1 MYIPIGVVVFAI
13 LISFALFFTSVL
25 VLPLASL
32 IVVGLVAT
40 TASLF
45 YKHRFVR
52 EELKSVLSEKDRIV
66 SELRDKEA
74 KVAMLE
80 RELVSFESKKSAD
93 RTNELLEEIRR
104 YKGEIHALSSK
115 QDDMEEAVITDSETI
130 SEMKQ
135 FEGIV
140 YEGRGAMQSVIAFI
154 SKIADSDA
162 TVLILGESG
171 TGKEMVARAIHKRSG
186 RALKPFVAVNCGAL
200 VENLLESEL
209 FGHEKGAF
217 TGAVKD
223 KFGRFELADGG
234 TIFLDEIGEVNEAF
248 QLKLLRVLQEGEF
261 ERVGGT
267 KTVKVN
273 VRVVAATNKDL
284 KQLVNEKRFREDV
297 FYRLNVLAI
306 ELPPLKERRGDIPL
320 LINHFLQKEGG
331 EMKVSKNVL
340 DSLQNYAW
348 RGNIRELESVI
359 KRAVLLAKAD
369 KRQMINMKDLSDEIA
384 SAAKGAIAIED
395 QILESLREKG
405 FSRSAIS
412 ETADELGGLN
422 RGTVAEYLR
431 GQCLKA
437 FVEHTYDLDTT
448 VRYISLSND
457 AAVNDRV
464 RKKIQEYLANIA
476 DATNISQSWDVVRT
490 SLKPKTKNLPQKYH
504 PFLEQVAEA
513 FYRRVWKTD
522 L

>member
-1 MYIPIGVVVFAI
+1 MYIPIGAI
-13 LISFALFFTSVL
+13 VLVIFISFGFFLFVSI

-32 IVVGLVAT
+32 VVVALVSTSSAF
-40 TASLF
+40 F

-52 EELKSVLSEKDRIV
+52 EQLKSALSEKEKIV
-66 SELRDKEA
+66 AELRDREA
-74 KVAMLE
+74 KVATLE
-80 RELVSFESKKSAD
+80 RELVSLEAKKSAD

-104 YKGEIHALSSK
+104 YKTEIYALSSRK
-115 QDDMEEAVITDSETI
+115 DDMEEAIVADPET
-130 SEMKQ
+130 SVRN

-140 YEGRGAMQSVIAFI
+140 FEAGGTMQPVIDFV
-154 SKIADSDA
+154 SKISRSDA

-171 TGKEMVARAIHKRSG
+171 TGKELVARAIHKQSARVQ
-186 RALKPFVAVNCGAL
+186 KTFVAVNCGAL
-200 VENLLESEL
+200 SENLLESEL

-223 KFGRFELADGG
+223 KPGRFELADGG
-234 TIFLDEIGEVNEAF
+234 TIFLDEIGEVSEAF

-267 KTVKVN
+267 KTIRVN
-273 VRVVAATNKDL
+273 VRVIAATNKNL
-284 KQLVNEKRFREDV
+284 RQLVNERKFREDV

-306 ELPPLKERRGDIPL
+306 ELPPLHERVGDIPL
-320 LINHFLQKEGG
+320 LVNHFLEKEGG
-331 EMKVSKNVL
+331 EMKVSKNVF
-340 DSLQNYAW
+340 DTLQTYAW
-348 RGNIRELESVI
+348 RGNIRELESVV

-369 KRQMINMKDLSDEIA
+369 RRTMISMKDLSDEIA

-412 ETADELGGLN
+412 ETADELGKLN

-437 FVEHTYDLDTT
+437 FVEHTYDLDMT
-448 VRYISLSND
+448 VRYISLSGTE
-457 AAVNDRV
+457 AVHDRV
-464 RKKIQEYLANIA
+464 KKKIQEYLANIA
-476 DATNISQSWDVVRT
+476 EAVEITQPWDTVKI

-504 PFLEQVAEA
+504 PYLEQVAEA
-513 FYRRVWKTD
+513 YYRKVWQP
-522 L
+522 